1 MDWYK
6 SVRASHVAAVAE
18 VTAKYRAEI
27 PRIVSLPE
35 LEQDVDGLGALERI
49 AKNL

>member
-1 MDWYK
+1 
-6 SVRASHVAAVAE
+6 VRASHVAAVEE
-18 VTAKYRAEI
+18 VTARYHSVI

-35 LEQDVDGLGALERI
+35 LEKDVDGLGALERI